1 VRSTPTL
8 EVFSLSDYKNSSL
21 AIYLFKR
28 RCTMRKTLL
37 LTCAFLL
44 LANFIVFAVSEEK
57 GKVTT
62 LTVIGDAGHNLKPF
76 EWYNDAFEEKY
87 GITLKIVGVPFGEL
101 YEKEKVEFVAG
112 TGAFD
117 ILIVYPKF
125 VGEFAQA
132 GYLVQ
137 LDDYAEEYDP
147 KLEDVTPGYRD
158 FYCKFG
164 GKLYALPFDGDVLNL
179 YYRKDLLEHRAEKAA
194 FKREYGYELKVP
206 ETWEEYLDVA
216 QFFDRGAGEKVG
228 GVMRNRPFYGTAFY
242 GVKDQIFAWWGNG
255 FASMGGVWFDDRTMK
270 PMINTDIGVEAL
282 NYTIELSKCCPP
294 DVLAYGYEELKDVFL
309 NGDCAMVIQW
319 PCVGKKG
326 ADPSQSQIVGKV
338 GCAKMPGVRKDG
350 EIYSRALMPCGR
362 VLAISAQS
370 KHPDEAYQIL
380 HHLSVETSID
390 DVSTAETG
398 LDPYRYSHF
407 QHPEEYEMFPSTADA
422 QIYLDGV
429 MANMEIGY
437 PELVIPGA
445 VEYEE
450 TLGIWLMKAIA
461 GETSAKAALDAA
473 AKEWEAITDRL
484 GREKQKK
491 LYQSLVKGWRQA
503 GLW

>member
-1 VRSTPTL
+1 MKKIAL
-8 EVFSLSDYKNSSL
+8 LVF
-21 AIYLFKR
+21 LFV
-28 RCTMRKTLL
+28 LL
-37 LTCAFLL
+37 FSFVAF
-44 LANFIVFAVSEEK
+44 AGGEK
-57 GKVTT
+57 EPEIIT
-62 LTVIGDAGHNLKPF
+62 LTVMGDAGHNLRPF
-76 EWYNDAFEEKY
+76 EWYNDTFKEKF
-87 GITLKIVGVPFGEL
+87 GINIKIVGVPFGEL
-101 YEKEKVEFVAG
+101 YEKEKVEFIAG

-117 ILIVYPKF
+117 IAIVYPKF

-132 GYLVQ
+132 GYLIP
-137 LDDYAEEYDP
+137 LDDYAREFDP

-179 YYRKDLLEHRAEKAA
+179 YYRKDLIEHKAEKVA
-194 FKREYGYELKVP
+194 FRREFGYELKVP

-216 QFFDRGAGEKVG
+216 KFFNRKSGERVG
-228 GVMRNRPFYGTAFY
+228 DERRDRPFYGTAFY
-242 GVKDQIFAWWGNG
+242 GQKDQIFAWWGNG
-255 FASMGGVWFDDRTMK
+255 FASAGGTWFNEKTMK
-270 PMINTDIGVEAL
+270 PMINTDIGVDAL
-282 NYTIELSKCCPP
+282 EYTIELAKYCPP

-326 ADPSQSQIVGKV
+326 ADPEQSQIVGKV
-338 GCAKMPGVRKDG
+338 GCAGMPGVRRNG
-350 EIYSRALMPCGR
+350 GIHARALMPCGR
-362 VLAISAQS
+362 VLAITADS

-380 HHLSVETSID
+380 HYLSVETSID

-407 QHPEEYEMFPSTADA
+407 QHPEEYEMFSTVEDA
-422 QIYLDGV
+422 RIYLEGV
-429 MANMEIGY
+429 QANMEIGY

-473 AKEWEAITDRL
+473 AKEWDGITSRL
-484 GREKQKK
+484 GLDKQKK
-491 LYQSLVKGWRQA
+491 LYQALVKGWREA
-503 GLW
+503 GLWD